1 MRHQLVRLLGC
12 GIQTHGMS
20 DTRFLRKRHIR
31 IQPIH
36 AARAGIH
43 QMTHLM
49 VPASLQH
56 IDKTIQV
63 RFHVRIWIRDRI
75 TYACLGGQ
83 IHHRIEPLV
92 GEKHPHR
99 LPILQI
105 HPDKAVSLIRMAR
118 SQFIPIHLLFPYAR
132 LLQAT
137 ILQGRII
144 ISIDII
150 QAHNLV
156 SPLQ

>member
-20 DTRFLRKRHIR
+20 DTRFLRERHIR
-31 IQPIH
+31 IQTIH

-99 LPILQI
+99 LPFIRIKRYLSYVWLGVNLYQSTSSSRMPAPSSDHTSRPYHNI
-105 HPDKAVSLIRMAR
+105 H
-118 SQFIPIHLLFPYAR
+118 
-132 LLQAT
+132 
-137 ILQGRII
+137 
-144 ISIDII
+144 
-150 QAHNLV
+150 
-156 SPLQ
+156 